1 MKMFNEANQ
10 DLGQEVFSLNTPDS
24 FRIDTGFADSI
35 KIAALCSAEC
45 CETEAVLNADEG
57 ADVEDIDLA
66 VRLRSAIACG
76 EIDPVHAFDAVAFV
90 LQTVCSGMNGSGN
103 MFFREHVAIHLADM
117 VRADSPLRPA
127 WNSPVTYPIVEVDTE
142 SLIPNID
149 TTDTEL
155 IRTARKA
162 LTPALLRLGAMLTN
176 LKLEPVGITTRPE
189 AVDEV
194 SVLTQWSIQ
203 AALTAFLD
211 DSSDP
216 EVELGEGELVAVLII
231 ALTELFDWLDANI
244 FPGLSQSA
252 TRHITDEFIAQRVV
266 PSDVVLSQPT
276 NSIDEAA

>member
-1 MKMFNEANQ
+1 MKMFNETNQ

-45 CETEAVLNADEG
+45 CETEAVLIADEG

-176 LKLEPVGITTRPE
+176 LKREPVGITTRPE

>member
-1 MKMFNEANQ
+1 MKMFNETNQ

-45 CETEAVLNADEG
+45 CETEAVLIADEG